1 NKMKLV
7 DYIIEAPDSLRAEK
21 LVADAYNNGFS
32 RYIAK
37 NNGYIDLFNEN
48 NYSLSSIEL
57 EGTAHVA
64 SVNIVPEILNTN
76 IINKYLKTYV
86 TNRLSND
93 KLYFDDAEYFRNY
106 YGIDLMEY
114 YDGWN
119 GLSFLQFK
127 KNTFLIESRV
137 NMHYYNPEFMND
149 HIYASFEEVKTYNFR
164 LGDIGEVE
172 SAEINS
178 ISTNDLKDYAK
189 GSKFISFGK
198 FNEEKY
204 LEYIDETMGWR
215 VYPSFFL
222 C

>member
-1 NKMKLV
+1 
-7 DYIIEAPDSLRAEK
+7 
-21 LVADAYNNGFS
+21 
-32 RYIAK
+32 
-37 NNGYIDLFNEN
+37 YIDLFNEN

-64 SVNIVPEILNTN
+64 AVNIVPEIVNTN

-106 YGIDLMEY
+106 YDHNNEDA

-149 HIYASFEEVKTYNFR
+149 HIYASFE
-164 LGDIGEVE
+164 
-172 SAEINS
+172 
-178 ISTNDLKDYAK
+178 
-189 GSKFISFGK
+189 
-198 FNEEKY
+198 
-204 LEYIDETMGWR
+204 
-215 VYPSFFL
+215 
-222 C
+222 

>member
-1 NKMKLV
+1 
-7 DYIIEAPDSLRAEK
+7 
-21 LVADAYNNGFS
+21 
-32 RYIAK
+32 
-37 NNGYIDLFNEN
+37 YIDLFNEN

-64 SVNIVPEILNTN
+64 AVNIVPEIVNTN

-106 YGIDLMEY
+106 YDHNNEDA

-164 LGDIGEVE
+164 LGDIDEVE
-172 SAEINS
+172 SAKINS
-178 ISTNDLKDYAK
+178 ISTNDLKDYTK
-189 GSKFISFGK
+189 GS
-198 FNEEKY
+198 
-204 LEYIDETMGWR
+204 
-215 VYPSFFL
+215 
-222 C
+222 